1 MADGPTP
8 QQRAELGS
16 VGVAA
21 GLGCSVV
28 VSLILLI
35 GGGLLIDRAAGTGPI
50 FTLVGVALGL
60 VTAGYQLY
68 ELTRVGVRGR
78 QPGPLGRRLS
88 RVPMGKRSSSAGA
101 GREE

>member
-1 MADGPTP
+1 MANGPTP
-8 QQRAELGS
+8 RERAELGS

-28 VSLILLI
+28 VTLILLI
-35 GGGLLIDRAAGTGPI
+35 GGGLLLDQAVGTAPL

-60 VTAGYQLY
+60 AAAGYQLY
-68 ELTRVGVRGR
+68 ELTRIGVRGR
-78 QPGPLGRRLS
+78 EPGPLGRRLS
-88 RVPMGKRSSSAGA
+88 RVPMGKRSSSTGA